1 MAMSDQYQLFY
12 AAKKISKTTSDIIC
26 DHPGFA
32 YSFNLENIRPED
44 WVRIL
49 IKYPTLA
56 DLCPFDKFYP
66 RHWADLICGQ
76 KFFLD
81 RCPWHKLQTADWHY
95 LLGKEKTF
103 LKFLKLEYISSVYD
117 FSEILRR
124 YYTPD
129 TGEPYAGLI
138 EKKEMDPS
146 SYLIYKRMDEVN
158 GKLFL
163 DKQFAEENWGF
174 LEALHDLASEET
186 FAVHNK
192 HHLPFFITLM
202 APDAV
207 FKKFLPSFDVNI
219 HDQGGNT
226 LLLPALLY
234 SLLKKNMERYNFMLE
249 ALKFDPDEKNSAGF
263 SCNDLNSF
271 VENINKNM
279 KGNKYVR

>member
-1 MAMSDQYQLFY
+1 MAMSDQYQLSY
-12 AAKKISKTTSDIIC
+12 AAKKISRTTSDLIC
-26 DHPGFA
+26 DLPGLA
-32 YSFNLENIRPED
+32 YSVNLENIRPED

-49 IKYPTLA
+49 IKYPTLS

-66 RHWADLICGQ
+66 CHWADLICGQ

-103 LKFLKLEYISSVYD
+103 LKFLNLEYISSSDD
-117 FSEILRR
+117 FQEILCR
-124 YYTPD
+124 YYSPD
-129 TGEPYAGLI
+129 TGEPYTGLMS
-138 EKKEMDPS
+138 EKEMDPS

-163 DKQFAEENWGF
+163 DKQFAEEHWDF
-174 LEALHDLASEET
+174 LEALYDLAPEEI
-186 FAVHNK
+186 FDAHNRQF
-192 HHLPFFITLM
+192 LSFFVTLM
-202 APDAV
+202 APDSV
-207 FKKFLPSFDVNI
+207 FEKLFPCFDLSSR
-219 HDQGGNT
+219 DPGGNS
-226 LLLPALLY
+226 LLLPALVYGLC
-234 SLLKKNMERYNFMLE
+234 NNAMERYSFLRRKG
-249 ALKFDPDEKNSAGF
+249 LDPDEKNSAGF